1 MHLNIGI
8 KMKPWN
14 SFSYGEKVLIKG
26 ADVNLVYG
34 RRYKTSLLL
43 LRFNVYNEILAD
55 MVSLDEMVWV
65 RPRC

>member
-1 MHLNIGI
+1 MKIET

-43 LRFNVYNEILAD
+43 WFNVYNEILPD
-55 MVSLDEMVWV
+55 MASLDEMVWV

>member
-1 MHLNIGI
+1 MVHL
-8 KMKPWN
+8 KTKTKQWN

-34 RRYKTSLLL
+34 RRYRTSKLLWFML
-43 LRFNVYNEILAD
+43 HEILPD

-65 RPRC
+65 RLQY